1 MVSERIP
8 FQEAIDDELLLK
20 KAFSTLSV
28 PQQVCLKATY
38 GLPLS
43 KEERV
48 YWSAFNG
55 FGIYDELGYLQGVSA
70 DFPYDEVEMDDITLI
85 LGRRS
90 GKSERVSS
98 FIITYEALFG
108 GHKEFLDNK
117 KQDPVFLQVA
127 QDLATA
133 KQNLRQFIIH
143 WIEMSKVGAV
153 ELKKGN
159 VTADTITLATGRI
172 TVGPPTIKLRG
183 QAIAVCAMDEVAVWP
198 KDQESANPDKEVEIA
213 VRPAMM
219 QFPHRKLIK
228 TSSPMTEEGILWASY
243 QTGTYGHKL
252 LDGALKESARTVLV
266 MKAPTASMNNPKVKK
281 DYLIQERLKDAGA
294 FSREYLAE
302 FAKSVTG
309 FLSPLLLK
317 QSVTDRV
324 RQRAPEPGN
333 YYVATMDP
341 AFRRDAFA
349 FAIGHLKDGRFIL
362 DYLDAPRGTRENPL
376 SPEVRIAQIAVM
388 CRKYKIAT
396 ITTDQY
402 HDVSLQELALAHDLT
417 VEPYYLNAKIK
428 KQVWGEFV
436 AMLNTGSVKLL
447 DHAELLEE
455 MMGMERELT
464 PQGNTKI
471 YGKRDDSATVVALNL
486 HKCLQYG
493 ERDAPVVK
501 QEVPLS
507 TQMRQ
512 RIVAKNKGGKTQWWN
527 A

>member
-1 MVSERIP
+1 MERIE
-8 FQEAIDDELLLK
+8 FAEAISDELLLR

-43 KEERV
+43 KEELV

-55 FGIYDELGYLQGVSA
+55 FGLYDELGYLQGVVE
-70 DFPYDEVEMDDITLI
+70 DFPYRGEEMEDITLI

-98 FIITYEALFG
+98 FIIAYEALCG
-108 GHKEFLDNK
+108 GHKGFLDNK

-133 KQNLRQFIIH
+133 KQNLRQFILH
-143 WIEMSKVGAV
+143 WLEMSKIGAV
-153 ELKKGN
+153 ELKRGN
-159 VTADTITLATGRI
+159 ITADTITLSTGRI

-183 QAIAVCAMDEVAVWP
+183 QAIAVAAMDEVAVWP
-198 KDQESANPDKEVEIA
+198 KDQESANPDKEVEVA

-219 QFPHRKLIK
+219 QFPFRKLIK
-228 TSSPMTEEGILWASY
+228 TSSPMTEEGILWTSW

-252 LDGALKESARTVLV
+252 AESTLKESAAKVLV
-266 MKAPTASMNNPKVKK
+266 LKAPTASMENPKATKA
-281 DYLIQERLKDAGA
+281 YLIQERLKDAGA

-309 FLSPLLLK
+309 FLSPLLLR

-324 RQRAPEPGN
+324 RQRAPESGN
-333 YYVATMDP
+333 FYVATMDP

-349 FAIGHLKDGRFIL
+349 FAIGHLKEGKFVL
-362 DYLDAPRGTRENPL
+362 DFLDAPRGTKENPL
-376 SPEVRIAQIAVM
+376 SPEVRMSAIAQV
-388 CRKYKIAT
+388 CKRYGVAT

-402 HDVSLQELALAHDLT
+402 HDVSLQELALSHDLT

-436 AMLNTGSVKLL
+436 AMLNQGCIRLL
-447 DHAELLEE
+447 DDPALLEE
-455 MMGMERELT
+455 MMGMERYLT
-464 PQGNTKI
+464 PNGNVQI
-471 YGKRDDSATVVALNL
+471 MGKRDDSATVVALNL

-493 ERDAPVVK
+493 EREAPKVK

-512 RIVAKNKGGKTQWWN
+512 RVLARNRGSGSTQWWN
-527 A
+527 R